1 VKRFASFAADFIS
14 ASDQLSSLSTQF
26 FRHES
31 RECDIYCHQNY
42 SADDEVIG
50 KNISSA
56 YRLFSRDTIVYQLGY
71 ESPDMPNII

>member
-26 FRHES
+26 LRHES

-42 SADDEVIG
+42 SADGEVIE

-56 YRLFSRDTIVYQLGY
+56 YRLLSHDAIVYQLGY

>member
-1 VKRFASFAADFIS
+1 MKRFANFAADFIL

-26 FRHES
+26 LRHES

-56 YRLFSRDTIVYQLGY
+56 YRLLSHDAIVYQLGY